1 MTQARAKIVIPDD
14 FPPVISGTPALETLQ
29 AHGDVDIYTSRPDT
43 QDELIRRLRGAHT
56 AVNIRAY
63 CKFTAEVLKACPGL
77 KHLAVWGTGTDNVDL
92 AAAKTRGIPVTNTPN
107 TATDSVAEQGL
118 ALMLAVARQIPSLDA
133 RVKRGEWVR
142 GMLTQLAGKTLGILG
157 TGVIGLRMAQLGK
170 GIGMRVIAWTYHPDP
185 AKAAAVGFR
194 YLPTLADVLRQ
205 ADVVSLHLRYSTETE
220 RLIGANELALMKPTA
235 LFVNTARGQ
244 LVDQKALYQALR
256 DGTIAGA
263 GLDVFEQEPID
274 PHDPLLSLPNIVLSP
289 HTAGT
294 TPEAL
299 MNGLNLCAANV
310 GAFLHGRV
318 QNRVV

>member
-14 FPPVISGTPALETLQ
+14 FPPVISKTAALEALMTQ
-29 AHGDVDIYTSRPDT
+29 GDVDIYTSRPDT
-43 QDELIRRLRGAHT
+43 QDELITRIRGAHT
-56 AVNIRAY
+56 VVNIRAY
-63 CKFTAEVLKACPGL
+63 CKFTVEVLKACPGL

-92 AAAKTRGIPVTNTPN
+92 LAAKGLGILVTNTPN

-118 ALMLAVARQIPSLDA
+118 ALMLAAARKIPFIDA
-133 RVKRGEWVR
+133 QVKRREWVR

-170 GIGMRVIAWTYHPDP
+170 GIGMHVIAWTYHPDP
-185 AKAAAVGFR
+185 AKAAAVGLR
-194 YLPTLADVLRQ
+194 YLPRLSDVLQQ
-205 ADVVSLHLRYSTETE
+205 ADVVSLHLRYSPDTE
-220 RLIGANELALMKPTA
+220 RMIGAKELALMKPTA
-235 LFVNTARGQ
+235 LLVNTARGQ
-244 LVDQKALYQALR
+244 LVDQKALYEALR
-256 DGTIAGA
+256 DGKIAGA

-274 PHDPLLSLPNIVLSP
+274 PHDPLLTLPNIVLSP

-310 GAFLHGRV
+310 GAFLEGRV
-318 QNRVV
+318 QNRVI

>member
-14 FPPVISGTPALETLQ
+14 FPPVISNTPALESLK

-43 QDELIRRLRGAHT
+43 QNELLTRIRGAHT
-56 AVNIRAY
+56 VVNIRAY
-63 CKFTAEVLKACPGL
+63 CKFTADVFKACPDL

-92 AAAKTRGIPVTNTPN
+92 PTAQSLGIVVTNTPN

-118 ALMLAVARQIPSLDA
+118 ALMLALARKVPAIDA
-133 RVKRGEWVR
+133 QVKRGEWGR
-142 GMLTQLAGKTLGILG
+142 GMLMQLAGKTLGIVG

-170 GIGMRVIAWTYHPDP
+170 GIGMRVSAWTFHPDP
-185 AKAAAVGFR
+185 TQAEAVGFR
-194 YLPTLADVLRQ
+194 YLPTLTEVLQ
-205 ADVVSLHLRYSTETE
+205 EADVVSLHLRYSPETE
-220 RLIGANELALMKPTA
+220 HIIGVRELALMKPTA
-235 LFVNTARGQ
+235 LLVNTARGQ
-244 LVDQKALYQALR
+244 LIDQIALYQALR
-256 DGTIAGA
+256 DGKIAGA

-274 PHDPLLSLPNIVLSP
+274 PQDPLLTLPNVVLSP

-310 GAFLHGRV
+310 AAFLAGRV

>member
-14 FPPVISGTPALETLQ
+14 FPPVISGTPALEVLKGR
-29 AHGDVDIYTSRPDT
+29 GDVDVYTSRPDS
-43 QDELIRRLRGAHT
+43 QDELIARIHGAHT
-56 AVNIRAY
+56 VVNIRAY
-63 CKFTAEVLKACPGL
+63 CKFTAEVLKACPDL

-92 AAAKTRGIPVTNTPN
+92 QSAKALGILVTNTPN

-118 ALMLAVARQIPSLDA
+118 ALMLAVARKVPFLDA
-133 RVKRGEWVR
+133 QVKRGEWVR

-157 TGVIGLRMAQLGK
+157 TGVIGLRMAQLAK
-170 GIGMRVIAWTYHPDP
+170 GIGMQVIAWTYHPDP
-185 AKAAAVGFR
+185 AKAEAVGLR
-194 YLPTLADVLRQ
+194 YLSALRDVLQQ
-205 ADVVSLHLRYSTETE
+205 ADVISLHLRYSPDTE
-220 RLIGANELALMKPTA
+220 RLIGAKELALMKPTA
-235 LFVNTARGQ
+235 LFINTARGQ
-244 LVDQKALYQALR
+244 LVDQQALYEALR

-274 PHDPLLSLPNIVLSP
+274 PHDPLLTLPNIVLSP

-310 GAFLHGRV
+310 GAFLDGRV